1 MGEKVQKLMQ
11 TGKLVDLMAR
21 IDISRSMF
29 PIIILRDK
37 AMEEVHHRDRHI
49 AGPLIGLIYLHF
61 WMNRHNQN
69 SKTKLRTILYSMSGN
84 ITH

>member
-1 MGEKVQKLMQ
+1 MGEKVQNLMP

-37 AMEEVHHRDRHI
+37 AMEGEHHRDRHT

-61 WMNRHNQN
+61 WMNKQN
-69 SKTKLRTILYSMSGN
+69 
-84 ITH
+84 